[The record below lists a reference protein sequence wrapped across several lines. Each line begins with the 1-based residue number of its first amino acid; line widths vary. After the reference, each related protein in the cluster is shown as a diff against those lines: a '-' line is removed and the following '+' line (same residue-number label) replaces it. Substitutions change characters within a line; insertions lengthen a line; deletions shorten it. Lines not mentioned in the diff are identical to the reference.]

1 MKTLPTLLALAFL
14 SSAALAAPQHAKIS
28 MRTARAKALAV
39 VPHGRVE
46 SAELETEKGKLIYS
60 FDIRVPK
67 ASGVEE
73 VQISAVDG
81 RLVSHTHEN
90 AAKEKAEARAD
101 TKVAKHK

>member
-1 MKTLPTLLALAFL
+1 MKTLPALLALAFV

-39 VPHGRVE
+39 VPHGTVE

-73 VQISAVDG
+73 VQISALDG
-81 RLVSHTHEN
+81 RLVSHTHET
-90 AAKEKAEARAD
+90 AAKEKVEARTD
-101 TKVAKHK
+101 AKLVKHR

>member
-1 MKTLPTLLALAFL
+1 MKKFPALLALAFF
-14 SSAALAAPQHAKIS
+14 SSAALASPQHAKIS

-39 VPHGRVE
+39 VPHGTVE

-73 VQISAVDG
+73 VQISALDG
-81 RLVSHTHEN
+81 RLVSHVHETS
-90 AAKEKAEARAD
+90 AKEKAEARTDA
-101 TKVAKHK
+101 KLAKHK